1 MHQEQING
9 RTSPWGLV
17 EMPEPGTPALA
28 QGLIAS
34 NWCFHFH
41 GYDDDADEEF
51 DKP

>member
-34 NWCFHFH
+34 NWCFH